1 MAQSASIPVRQYVR
15 YVLIDRNEDPAFVK
29 ASVAFADALFYSDAG
44 IGSRDYHLSR
54 ARKYGL
60 GLGLDEPVIQRC
72 YETATD
78 LYQRLK
84 QLPPEEQKATRRFAI
99 RYKAELKRRL
109 QQRFRKLMSY
119 SDHEIMMMNS
129 SDRVNI
135 SKDIVYSN
143 SDAETRSKIRERT
156 LTCAEYEGW
165 QRRIEEADRLSDRLS
180 LSISVFDPEELKS
193 YAQERLSRDV
203 QIQRMPNSGLF
214 QKYVTGL
221 LGGETLS
228 AKELRLNKLDPENV
242 MKRARGLS
250 SSFRFKKS
258 GEREFRAPRPG
269 ELRLSGRK
277 GTNPIAF
284 EEGWENRRGSL

>member
-15 YVLIDRNEDPAFVK
+15 YRLIEQGEEPAIVK
-29 ASVAFADALFYSDAG
+29 TTVGFADALFYSDSG
-44 IGSRDYHLSR
+44 IGSREHHLSR

-60 GLGLDEPVIQRC
+60 RLGLDEPVIQRC

-99 RYKAELKRRL
+99 RYKAALKRRL

-129 SDRVNI
+129 GDRVYL
-135 SKDIVYSN
+135 SQDPVYRI
-143 SDAETRSKIRERT
+143 SDAETRSKMRERT
-156 LTCAEYEGW
+156 LTRGEYEGW
-165 QRRIEEADRLSDRLS
+165 QRRIEEADRLSLRITGVDL
-180 LSISVFDPEELKS
+180 EELKS
-193 YAQERLSRDV
+193 YARKRLSSDV
-203 QIQRMPNSGLF
+203 QIQHMLNSGLF
-214 QKYVTGL
+214 QKHVIDL
-221 LGGETLS
+221 IGGETLS
-228 AKELRLNKLDPENV
+228 ASELRSKGVDPEEV
-242 MKRARGLS
+242 MSRARGVHGN
-250 SSFRFKKS
+250 FRIKKA
-258 GEREFRAPRPG
+258 GEREFRVPRPG

-284 EEGWENRRGSL
+284 EEGWEKRRGSL